1 MAKKSE
7 QLTALKVKK
16 LKEAGSY
23 PDGQGLYLQLSQS
36 GNKTWFYR
44 YQKDGKGRKHGLGS
58 YPTVTLDMARKKATA
73 CRILRDKGID
83 PIEYKKQQTLDE
95 ELKKLKGVTFEECAI
110 NYIDSHKA
118 GWKNRKHEQ
127 QWRNTLKT
135 YAYPYIGKLAVKSI
149 DTGLVLKVLEPIWYE
164 KTETATRVRQRIEN
178 ILDWAK
184 VRKYRTGENPALWRG
199 HLDKTLPKPTKV
211 QKVKHFN
218 AMPYVDVPKYFQKI
232 RKTETLAA
240 KALAFIILT
249 ASRNG
254 EARGAMW
261 AEIDLKKGIWE
272 LPAERMKADRPHR
285 VPLSKEAIKVLKEAK
300 KFSHDEYVFTGLKKN
315 KPISEAAIRNLIRT
329 DHSEVTIHGFRSS
342 FRDWCAEMTNYPR
355 EVAEAALAH
364 TLKDKT
370 EAAYQRGDIFVKR
383 KKLMDAWAN
392 YCLKSDKSAKVVPI
406 KKQSNKH

>member
-23 PDGQGLYLQLSQS
+23 PDGQGLYLQVSKS
-36 GNKTWFYR
+36 NNKTWFYR
-44 YQKDGKGRKHGLGS
+44 YQTNGKGHKHGLGS
-58 YPTVTLDMARKKATA
+58 YPTITLDMARKKATA

-95 ELKKLKGVTFEECAI
+95 ELAKLKGITFEKCATA
-110 NYIDSHKA
+110 YIDSHKA

-211 QKVKHFN
+211 QKVKHFD

-254 EARGAMW
+254 EARGATW
-261 AEIDLKKGIWE
+261 TEIDLTKGVWE
-272 LPAERMKADRPHR
+272 LPAERMKAGRPHR

-300 KFSHDEYVFTGLKKN
+300 KFSHDEYVFAGLKKG
-315 KPISEAAIRNLIRT
+315 KPISEAAIRNLIKT
-329 DHSEVTIHGFRSS
+329 DYSDVTIHGFRSS
-342 FRDWCAEMTNYPR
+342 FRDWCAEITNYPR

-370 EAAYQRGDIFVKR
+370 EAAYQRGDIFMKR
-383 KKLMDAWAN
+383 RKLMDAWAG
-392 YCLKSDKSAKVVPI
+392 YCQRGGKSADIVPI
-406 KKQSNKH
+406 KKTS

>member
-1 MAKKSE
+1 MAKKSK

-16 LKEAGSY
+16 LKEAKSY
-23 PDGQGLYLQLSQS
+23 PDGDGLYLQISKS

-44 YQKDGKGRKHGLGS
+44 YQKAGKDHKHGLGS
-58 YPTVTLDMARKKATA
+58 YPTVTLDRARNKARA
-73 CRILRDKGID
+73 CNVLRDKGID
-83 PIEYKKQQTLDE
+83 PIEHKKQQVLDE
-95 ELKKLKGVTFEECAI
+95 ELEKLKGITFEKCAI
-110 NYIDSHKA
+110 AYIDAHKA

-149 DTGLVLKVLEPIWYE
+149 DTGLVLKVLEPIWNE

-184 VRKYRTGENPALWRG
+184 VRKYRSGENPALWRG
-199 HLDKTLPKPTKV
+199 HLDKILPKPTKV
-211 QKVKHFN
+211 TKVKHFN
-218 AMPYVDVPKYFQKI
+218 AMPYVNVPKYFKKL

-240 KALAFIILT
+240 KSLAFIILT

-254 EARGAMW
+254 EARGATW
-261 AEIDLKKGIWE
+261 DEIDLKKGVWE
-272 LPAERMKADRPHR
+272 LPSERMKADRPHR

-300 KFSHDEYVFTGLKKN
+300 KLSRGEYVFSGLKKD
-315 KPISEAAIRNLIRT
+315 KPISEATIRNLIKT
-329 DHSEVTIHGFRSS
+329 DHSDVTIHGFRSS

-383 KKLMDAWAN
+383 KKLMDAWAS
-392 YCLKSDKSAKVVPI
+392 YCQKINKKATVTPI
-406 KKQSNKH
+406 RKTKK